1 MTTPPAR
8 TDSGTPPETFQGIR
22 FLDPGTTRIHLGT
35 RGALHVTVAGERI
48 YPGVFAMLAFPQS
61 AGQGRY
67 VSLRYL
73 NEDRRE
79 EEIGMIRRLADFREQ
94 EQRLVEESLGKR
106 YFLHVI
112 QTIRSVQFRFGFLEF
127 DVETDKGPRSF
138 AMRWRR
144 DRAYD
149 HGKDGKVLVDASEN
163 RYLVPSLS
171 ALSRQ
176 EAILFRRYIYW

>member
-1 MTTPPAR
+1 MTTAPAPDTHAAPDAFR
-8 TDSGTPPETFQGIR
+8 GIR
-22 FLDPGTTRIHLGT
+22 FLDPRTTRIHLGT
-35 RGALHVTVAGERI
+35 RGALHVTVAEERI

-61 AGQGRY
+61 AGHGAY

-112 QTIRSVQFRFGFLEF
+112 ESIRSVQFRYGFLEF
-127 DVETDKGPRSF
+127 EVETDKGPRAF
-138 AMRWRR
+138 VMRWRR

-149 HGKDGKVLVDASEN
+149 HGSDGKVLVDASEN
-163 RYLVPSLS
+163 RYVVPSLS
-171 ALSRQ
+171 ALPRHQ
-176 EAILFRRYIYW
+176 AILFRRYIYW